1 MPYLYFC
8 TSKARK
14 LHVPSRRLRQVHA
27 VAVEDIDERLR
38 GGLEQR
44 RGRAVEA
51 AAVIH
56 HPETV
61 GESLQEQRPFPEHC
75 VFKVSVFVLLHW

>member
-1 MPYLYFC
+1 
-8 TSKARK
+8 
-14 LHVPSRRLRQVHA
+14 
-27 VAVEDIDERLR
+27 
-38 GGLEQR
+38 
-44 RGRAVEA
+44 VEA